1 MVKKMETK
9 NLKIETL
16 SPVFI
21 WKGDDYSKF
30 DYTVT
35 IKSDGKDIL
44 KIYDVNKLIDDLD
57 KYFKEDKIFEVLD
70 DIEEIMKGNDDNSDI
85 ITYLK
90 GKNKNIPINKYKI
103 SEYHT
108 SIRDFRHKNYKND
121 KKNKNGHK
129 KDIKTFIN
137 QKSIPHIPYLPG
149 SSIKGAINTA
159 LLYEALKGDNEKL
172 ENIINSGSL
181 YPNGKNSP
189 NISNGENR
197 YFISDAEIK
206 TNMLDI
212 FVAQRF
218 YIYHIEECKIG
229 DFKRHEKNKKIIT
242 KIYVEG
248 LKPYQTVDLKIKCSD
263 EIFDKIKQECNE
275 LSLKICEWELDL
287 LNRYKEKGKIKSVYN
302 ELIEFYGNLLNNIKN
317 PNDAFFLNIGW
328 GGGYLPKTIYLLAK
342 ESGIDFNDIKW
353 KLNTYHKKDINDYGE
368 FPFTRTITR
377 YYNPER
383 GLVYYPFG
391 WVKIEG

>member
-1 MVKKMETK
+1 METK

-30 DYTVT
+30 DYTVKT
-35 IKSDGKDIL
+35 IKSNGRDNLEI
-44 KIYDVNKLIDDLD
+44 KIYDINKLIDDLD
-57 KYFKEDKIFEVLD
+57 KYFNEDEIFEVLD
-70 DIEEIMKGNDDNSDI
+70 DIEEMMKGNDDNSDI

-103 SEYHT
+103 SEYRT
-108 SIRDFRHKNYKND
+108 SIMDFRY
-121 KKNKNGHK
+121 K

-159 LLYEALKGDNEKL
+159 LLYGALKDDDEKL
-172 ENIINSGSL
+172 KNIINSGSL

-197 YFISDAEIK
+197 YFISDADIK

-212 FVAQRF
+212 FKAQGF
-218 YIYHIEECKIG
+218 YIYYKGNDENMWKWG
-229 DFKRHEKNKKIIT
+229 SFNNRATN
-242 KIYVEG
+242 YVEG

-263 EIFDKIKQECNE
+263 EIFDKIKKECNE
-275 LSLKICEWELDL
+275 LSLKICEWEL
-287 LNRYKEKGKIKSVYN
+287 
-302 ELIEFYGNLLNNIKN
+302 NLLKKYCKGNKKYVYYNLMDFYEDLEHNIVVSKRN
-317 PNDAFFLNIGW
+317 VFYLNIGW
-328 GGGYLPKTIYLLAK
+328 GGGYLPKTIYLLAE
-342 ESGIDFNDIKW
+342 ESSMEFKDIKW
-353 KLNTYHKKDINDYGE
+353 KLNTYHKKDINDYEE
-368 FPFTRTITR
+368 FPFTRTITQ
-377 YYNPER
+377 YYNPKKR
-383 GLVYYPFG
+383 GLVYCPFG